1 MPFPYPGYLSNP
13 ETEPVSPALSP
24 AVSPAGGFF
33 TAEPP
38 GKPLVSHFT
47 LVVVKIKWERSS
59 DCLMNIRSVF
69 QIVQP
74 IFFRDLILSMHYY
87 FISSS
92 LISIMLL
99 FNFPSPDLSVIFKF
113 FFFSIP
119 GEQILLVP
127 TQCTFQ
133 IPSLHFYS
141 IRSFHL

>member
-13 ETEPVSPALSP
+13 ETEPVSPAS
-24 AVSPAGGFF
+24 AGGFF

-38 GKPLVSHFT
+38 GKPLLSHFT
-47 LVVVKIKWERSS
+47 LVVVKIKWERPS

-92 LISIMLL
+92 LILIMLL

-133 IPSLHFYS
+133 IPSLHFYF
-141 IRSFHL
+141 I